1 MRTIRAIASGMRIE
15 LVRKKDFYVLF
26 IFLIVLMLFLSSQQ
40 YFQIEGIARYIRDFG
55 YTMVM
60 LFSFII
66 AVTFAAK
73 QIPSEIESRTIYPLL
88 AKPLSRYA
96 VVLGKFCGASA
107 VAILSFSIF
116 FGTYAFFYKISGG
129 GSAILLWQAFFF
141 GALFLALTSALV
153 VFFSNFLTVS
163 ANVTLNLL
171 AYAAILGFSAQLREL
186 VLYSKGLVSAA
197 WGSLFYLLPHFDFYD
212 LRIRIT
218 HEWDPLAA
226 WVVISVTVYTLVY
239 CFMLLYFAGLIFR
252 RKKL

>member
-1 MRTIRAIASGMRIE
+1 MRTIRAIASGMMIE
-15 LVRKKDFYVLF
+15 LVRKKDLYVLF
-26 IFLIVLMLFLSSQQ
+26 IFLIVLMLFLSSQR
-40 YFQIEGIARYIRDFG
+40 YFQIEGISRYIRDFG

-88 AKPLSRYA
+88 AKPLSRHA
-96 VVLGKFCGASA
+96 VILGKFCGASA
-107 VAILSFSIF
+107 VAILSFSVF
-116 FGTYAFFYKISGG
+116 FGAYTFFYKISGG
-129 GSAILLWQAFFF
+129 GSAVLLCQAFFF
-141 GALFLALTSALV
+141 GTLFLALVSALV

-163 ANVTLNLL
+163 ANVTLSIL
-171 AYAAILGFSAQLREL
+171 AYVAILGFSAQLREL
-186 VLYSKGLVSAA
+186 VLYSKGFVSAV

-212 LRIRIT
+212 LRIRVT

-226 WVVISVTVYTLVY
+226 WVVVSVAAYTLVY
-239 CFMLLYFAGLIFR
+239 CFMLLYFAGMIFG